1 MGNGSDLFSLVQFF
15 KDESFFQSIKMV
27 CEWIGIDYYH
37 DFDADLPAS
46 IRIAQEII
54 ELSGDIE
61 KDYDSKPLRPISE
74 NVLSYYMP
82 YVNDLFFKDNIDYG
96 TQAKFEV
103 GYDEQ
108 TNRITIPIRDEIGTL
123 VGVKGRMFGKAQ
135 KDGELKY
142 LYIEPTNRSK
152 VLYGLNH
159 TYDAIQRAHKVY
171 VGEAEKS
178 VMQLWSMGMC
188 NAVATGGKRVS
199 RQQIDMLT
207 RLCVDVVFLFDKDVS
222 REELDTLAGRFIDEI
237 HVYAVI
243 DTGGILEEKES
254 PTDDPKKFKRLI
266 SECIKRIK

>member
-1 MGNGSDLFSLVQFF
+1 MKLWLLVQF
-15 KDESFFQSIKMV
+15 
-27 CEWIGIDYYH
+27 
-37 DFDADLPAS
+37 
-46 IRIAQEII
+46 
-54 ELSGDIE
+54 
-61 KDYDSKPLRPISE
+61 
-74 NVLSYYMP
+74 MP

-243 DTGGILEEKES
+243 DTVGILEEKES